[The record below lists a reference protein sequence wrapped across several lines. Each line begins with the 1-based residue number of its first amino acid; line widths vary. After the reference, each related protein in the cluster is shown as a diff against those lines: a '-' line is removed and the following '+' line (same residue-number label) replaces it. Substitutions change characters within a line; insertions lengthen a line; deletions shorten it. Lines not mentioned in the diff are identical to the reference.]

1 MGEDVK
7 GEFGTSEVVRPAN
20 LASLDVTREIY
31 VPPRLS
37 APVSPIMS
45 SLESINTNVLE
56 VRENSD
62 ENFWQQYF
70 AVLIFYTLFT
80 PPADRPKH
88 LTRQ

>member
-7 GEFGTSEVVRPAN
+7 GEFGTSEVVRFAN
-20 LASLDVTREIY
+20 LASPDVTREIY

-45 SLESINTNVLE
+45 SLESINTNALE

-62 ENFWQQYF
+62 ENF
-70 AVLIFYTLFT
+70 
-80 PPADRPKH
+80 
-88 LTRQ
+88 